1 MSNVIR
7 CRGIRGATTVE
18 ADSRE
23 AIIMATVE
31 MLNAIVEANDVE
43 VEEIASAF
51 FTTTPELTAEF
62 PALAARQ
69 IGWTNVAL
77 MGAQE
82 MAVPGSLER
91 CLRVLVHVNTARHS
105 DEIRHI
111 YLRGAKAL
119 RPDLVAAAEVPPANT
134 GAGR

>member
-1 MSNVIR
+1 MSNAIR

-23 AIIMATVE
+23 AIIAATVE
-31 MLNAIVEANDVE
+31 MLNAIVEANEVE

-51 FTTTPELTAEF
+51 FTTTPDLTAEF
-62 PALAARQ
+62 PAVAARQ
-69 IGWTNVAL
+69 IGWTGVAL

-82 MAVPGSLER
+82 MAVPGSLQR
-91 CLRVLVHVNTARHS
+91 CLRVLVHVNTAKRAE
-105 DEIRHI
+105 EIRHI

-119 RPDLVAAAEVPPANT
+119 RPDLVAAAEAAPAKTN
-134 GAGR
+134 AGR

>member
-1 MSNVIR
+1 MSNAIR

-23 AIIMATVE
+23 AIIAATVE
-31 MLNAIVEANDVE
+31 MLNAIVEANEVE

-51 FTTTPELTAEF
+51 FTTTPDLTAEF
-62 PALAARQ
+62 PAVAARQ
-69 IGWTNVAL
+69 IGWTSVAL

-82 MAVPGSLER
+82 MAVSGSLQR
-91 CLRVLVHVNTARHS
+91 CLRVLVHVNTAKRS

-111 YLRGAKAL
+111 YLGGAKAL
-119 RPDLVAAAEVPPANT
+119 RPDFVAAVEAAPAKT
-134 GAGR
+134 SAGR

>member
-23 AIIMATVE
+23 AIIAATIE

-43 VEEIASAF
+43 AEEIASAF
-51 FTTTPELTAEF
+51 FTTTPDLTAEF

-69 IGWTNVAL
+69 IGWTSVAL

-82 MAVPGSLER
+82 MEVPGSLQR
-91 CLRVLVHVNTARHS
+91 CLRVLVHVNTAKRA

-119 RPDLVAAAEVPPANT
+119 RPDLVAAAEATPAKT